1 MTEENDQSIEVELM
15 SDEILG
21 NSITLKGTEDQGRV
35 DGKLGSRWAGVHR
48 GFPGRAHDAW
58 CHHQD
63 ERVCGWVRAGW
74 INVGRGK
81 LLRTRSDY
89 VLCL

>member
-1 MTEENDQSIEVELM
+1 MTEENDPSIEVELM

-21 NSITLKGTEDQGRV
+21 KSITLKCTEDQGRV

-63 ERVCGWVRAGW
+63 ECKWLGESWVDKCGQRK
-74 INVGRGK
+74 ITPNPQ
-81 LLRTRSDY
+81 
-89 VLCL
+89 